1 MERINRDNY
10 ISLIGK
16 LLGKGEAVVLTGH
29 RRAGKSCILELLAAE
44 LSDKGNVIYIDM
56 ENPENADLTTFLEL
70 SNKMKETLVEGRRNF
85 VLIDEVQEVSEFEK
99 ALRYWVKQD
108 NVDVVVTGSNAA
120 MLSSDIANSFAGR
133 YHRVHVSSLDYREFL
148 TFYGLEDSDYA
159 FSHYLRWGGLPFLYR
174 IPLED
179 ERTRMEYLGSI
190 YDTIFVKDIVRRR
203 NLRNVS
209 LLDNLARFVAGNSG
223 KVFSANSIAK
233 YLKGSEMAV
242 NANTVGDYMDAL
254 CDTYMIDRVK
264 RYDIRGKSVFEQQ
277 DKYYFEDLG
286 LRNYLCRDK
295 RALDIEKALEG
306 AVYLKLKRS
315 GYEVYVGQLNGKE
328 IDFVACRGDEVL
340 YVQVAL
346 QVTTEETYEREFGN
360 LKLIKDNYPK
370 YVVTMDPNVGLI
382 HDSGIVA
389 CTAREFLLKD
399 LSLISNIPRPLHP

>member
-1 MERINRDNY
+1 MQKVLIMERINRRDY
-10 ISLIGK
+10 IALICC

-44 LSDKGNVIYIDM
+44 LSSKGNVIYIDM
-56 ENPENADLTTFLEL
+56 ENPENADLATFREL
-70 SNKMKETLVEGRRNF
+70 SEKIKGTVVEERRNY
-85 VLIDEVQEVSEFEK
+85 VLIDEVQEVAEFER

-108 NVDVVVTGSNAA
+108 DVDVVVTGSNAA
-120 MLSSDIANSFAGR
+120 MLSSDIASSFAGR
-133 YHRVHVSSLDYREFL
+133 YHRVHVSSLDYKEFL
-148 TFYGLEDSDYA
+148 LFYGMDDSDHA
-159 FSHYLRWGGLPFLYR
+159 FSQFLRWGGLPFLYR

-179 ERTRMEYLGSI
+179 ERTRTEYLGSI

-203 NLRNVS
+203 NVRNVS
-209 LLDNLARFVAGNSG
+209 LLDNLTRFVADNTG

-233 YLKGSEMAV
+233 FLKGSAMAV
-242 NANTVGDYMDAL
+242 SANTVGEYMDAL
-254 CDTYMIDRVK
+254 CDTYLIDRVK
-264 RYDIRGKSVFEQQ
+264 RFDIKGKSVFEQQ

-295 RALDIEKALEG
+295 RSLDIEKLLES
-306 AVYLKLKRS
+306 AVYLKLRRS
-315 GYEVYVGQLNGKE
+315 GYEVYVGQLAGKE
-328 IDFVACRGDEVL
+328 IDFVARRGNELV

-346 QVTTEETYEREFGN
+346 QVTGEETYEREFGN

-389 CTAREFLLKD
+389 CSAREFLL
-399 LSLISNIPRPLHP
+399 NF

>member
-1 MERINRDNY
+1 MERINRSGY
-10 ISLIGK
+10 IALVES

-44 LSDKGNVIYIDM
+44 LTSKDNVIYIDM
-56 ENPENADLTTFLEL
+56 ENPENADITSFREL
-70 SNKMKETLVEGRRNF
+70 SEKIKTSVKKGRHNY
-85 VLIDEVQEVSEFEK
+85 VLIDEVQEVAEFEK

-108 NVDVVVTGSNAA
+108 GVDVVVTGSNAA
-120 MLSSDIANSFAGR
+120 MLSGDVASSFAGR
-133 YHRVHVSSLDYREFL
+133 YHRVHVNGLDYREFL
-148 TFYGLEDSDYA
+148 LFYGLEDSDNV
-159 FSHYLRWGGLPFLYR
+159 FSQYLRWGGLPFLYR

-179 ERTRMEYLGSI
+179 ERTRTEYLGSI
-190 YDTIFVKDIVRRR
+190 YDTIFVKDIVRRK
-203 NLRNVS
+203 NVRNVS
-209 LLDNLARFVAGNSG
+209 LLDNLSRFVADNSG

-233 YLKGSEMAV
+233 YLKGGSMAV
-242 NANTVGDYMDAL
+242 SANTVAEYMDAL

-295 RALDIEKALEG
+295 RSLDLEKVLEG
-306 AVYLKLKRS
+306 AVYLKLRRD
-315 GYEVYVGQLNGKE
+315 GYDVYVGQLNGKE
-328 IDFVACRGDEVL
+328 IDFVARRGDEVI

-346 QVTTEETYEREFGN
+346 QVSGKETYEREFGN

-370 YVVTMDPNVGLI
+370 LVVTMDPNVGLI

-389 CTAREFLLKD
+389 CSAREFLL
-399 LSLISNIPRPLHP
+399 REEG

>member
-1 MERINRDNY
+1 MERINRSDY
-10 ISLIGK
+10 IALIGC

-44 LSDKGNVIYIDM
+44 LSSKGNVIYIDM
-56 ENPENADLTTFLEL
+56 ENPENADLATFREL
-70 SNKMKETLVEGRRNF
+70 SEKIKGTVVEERRNY
-85 VLIDEVQEVSEFEK
+85 VLIDEVQEVAEFER

-108 NVDVVVTGSNAA
+108 DVDVVVTGSNAA
-120 MLSSDIANSFAGR
+120 MLSSDIASSFAGR
-133 YHRVHVSSLDYREFL
+133 YHRVHVSSLDYKEFL
-148 TFYGLEDSDYA
+148 LFYGMDDSDHA
-159 FSHYLRWGGLPFLYR
+159 FSQFLRWGGLPFLYR

-179 ERTRMEYLGSI
+179 ERTRTEYLGSI

-203 NLRNVS
+203 NVRNVS
-209 LLDNLARFVAGNSG
+209 LLDNLTRFVADNTG

-233 YLKGSEMAV
+233 FLKGSAMAV
-242 NANTVGDYMDAL
+242 SANTVGEYMDAL
-254 CDTYMIDRVK
+254 CDTYLIDRVK
-264 RYDIRGKSVFEQQ
+264 RFDIKGKSVFEQQ

-295 RALDIEKALEG
+295 RSLDIEKLLES
-306 AVYLKLKRS
+306 AVYLKLRRS
-315 GYEVYVGQLNGKE
+315 GYEVYVGQLAGKE
-328 IDFVACRGDEVL
+328 IDFVARRGNELV

-346 QVTTEETYEREFGN
+346 QVTGEETYEREFGN

-389 CTAREFLLKD
+389 CSAREFLLN
-399 LSLISNIPRPLHP
+399 S

>member
-1 MERINRDNY
+1 MERINRGDY
-10 ISLIGK
+10 IALVGS

-29 RRAGKSCILELLAAE
+29 RRAGKSCLLELLAAE
-44 LSDKGNVIYIDM
+44 LSHKGNVIYIDM
-56 ENPENADLTTFLEL
+56 ENPENADLTTFREL
-70 SNKMKETLVEGRRNF
+70 SEKIKEAVVEGRRNY
-85 VLIDEVQEVSEFEK
+85 VLIDEVQEVVEFEK

-108 NVDVVVTGSNAA
+108 GVDVVVTGSNAA

-133 YHRVHVSSLDYREFL
+133 YHRVHVSSLDYQEFL
-148 TFYGLEDSDYA
+148 LFYGLEDTDNA
-159 FSHYLRWGGLPFLYR
+159 FSEYLRWGGLPFLYR

-179 ERTRMEYLGSI
+179 ARTRTEYLGSI

-203 NLRNVS
+203 NVRNVS
-209 LLDNLARFVAGNSG
+209 LLDNLARFVADNSG

-233 YLKGSEMAV
+233 YLKGSSLAV
-242 NANTVGDYMDAL
+242 SANTVGEYMGAL

-264 RYDIRGKSVFEQQ
+264 RYDIKGKSVFEQQ

-295 RALDIEKALEG
+295 QAMGIEKVLEG

-315 GYEVYVGQLNGKE
+315 GYDVYVGQLNGKE
-328 IDFVACRGDEVL
+328 IDFVARRGEDVL

-346 QVTTEETYEREFGN
+346 QVTGEDTYEREFGN
-360 LKLIKDNYPK
+360 LKLIRDNYPK
-370 YVVTMDPNVGLI
+370 YVVTMDPNVVLI

-389 CTAREFLLKD
+389 CSARQFLLD
-399 LSLISNIPRPLHP
+399 HNI

>member
-1 MERINRDNY
+1 MERINRNDY
-10 ISLIGK
+10 IAQVSS

-56 ENPENADLTTFLEL
+56 ENPENADLSTFREL
-70 SNKMKETLVEGRRNF
+70 SEKIKASVVEGRNY
-85 VLIDEVQEVSEFEK
+85 VLIDEVQEVEEFEK

-108 NVDVVVTGSNAA
+108 GVDVVVTGSNAA
-120 MLSSDIANSFAGR
+120 MLSSDIASSFAGR

-148 TFYGLEDSDYA
+148 KFYGLEDSDHA
-159 FSHYLRWGGLPFLYR
+159 FSQFLRWGGLPFLYR

-179 ERTRMEYLGSI
+179 ERTRTEYLGSI
-190 YDTIFVKDIVRRR
+190 YDTIFVKDIVRRK
-203 NLRNVS
+203 NVRNVA
-209 LLDNLARFVAGNSG
+209 LLDNLARFVADNSG
-223 KVFSANSIAK
+223 KVFSANSISK
-233 YLKGSEMAV
+233 YLKGSAIAV
-242 NANTVGDYMDAL
+242 SANTVGEYMDAL

-264 RYDIRGKSVFEQQ
+264 RYDIKGKSVFEQQ

-295 RALDIEKALEG
+295 RALDIEKVLEG

-315 GYEVYVGQLNGKE
+315 GYEVYVGQLKGKE
-328 IDFVACRGDEVL
+328 IDFVARRGDEVI

-346 QVTTEETYEREFGN
+346 QVTGEETYEREFGN
-360 LKLIKDNYPK
+360 LKLIKDHYPK

-382 HDSGIVA
+382 HDSGIVS
-389 CTAREFLLKD
+389 CSAREFLLK
-399 LSLISNIPRPLHP
+399 L

>member
-1 MERINRDNY
+1 MERIKRNDY
-10 ISLIGK
+10 IAQVSS

-56 ENPENADLTTFLEL
+56 ENPVNADLTSFREL
-70 SNKMKETLVEGRRNF
+70 SEKIKAGVEEGRRNY
-85 VLIDEVQEVSEFEK
+85 VLIDEVQEVAEFEK
-99 ALRYWVKQD
+99 
-108 NVDVVVTGSNAA
+108 GSNAA

-148 TFYGLEDSDYA
+148 LFYGLEDSDNA
-159 FSHYLRWGGLPFLYR
+159 FSQYLRWGGLPFLYR
-174 IPLED
+174 VPLED
-179 ERTRMEYLGSI
+179 ERTRTEYLGSI
-190 YDTIFVKDIVRRR
+190 YDTIFVKDIVRRK
-203 NLRNVS
+203 NVRNVS
-209 LLDNLARFVAGNSG
+209 LLDNLARFVADNSG

-233 YLKGSEMAV
+233 YLKGSEKAV
-242 NANTVGDYMDAL
+242 SANTVGEYMDAL

-264 RYDIRGKSVFEQQ
+264 RYDIKGKSVFEQQ

-295 RALDIEKALEG
+295 RSLDMEKVLEG

-315 GYEVYVGQLNGKE
+315 GYDVYVGQLSGKE
-328 IDFVACRGDEVL
+328 IDFVARRGDEVL

-346 QVTTEETYEREFGN
+346 TVTGEETYEREFGN

-389 CTAREFLLKD
+389 CSARQFLLN
-399 LSLISNIPRPLHP
+399 SCHATGTGQ